1 MAASS
6 DFASWR
12 GLRIN
17 AHAPCQMRIVRGKAI
32 DLAQLRYASDVVG
45 HRIAPN
51 RTACGLGGRVFCARG
66 PPPLR
71 QIAPTGA
78 LCFTTVG
85 PGSNALYAEVFSHWT
100 PRIRHHVKEFYCSTT
115 RNSRP
120 AGAMR
125 LGQGGSG
132 PKGRLTSCV
141 PIRRWYARKVSWTRS
156 AGGTRHFKGSCD
168 IRRVSLAVFT
178 GVVRGAS
185 QRDAPCIVPDHPRTP
200 VIHREEIQRTSF
212 AGRTPI
218 RPKYLLMAAGYPA
231 AQITAVALERGQVA
245 SLDAWLQKW
254 RQRRASDTLVQH
266 YVLSGLN
273 AALIEP
279 NAADLAA
286 AW

>member
-1 MAASS
+1 MRTHSALVRPQGQLDA
-6 DFASWR
+6 
-12 GLRIN
+12 LR
-17 AHAPCQMRIVRGKAI
+17 R
-32 DLAQLRYASDVVG
+32 
-45 HRIAPN
+45 
-51 RTACGLGGRVFCARG
+51 
-66 PPPLR
+66 
-71 QIAPTGA
+71 
-78 LCFTTVG
+78 
-85 PGSNALYAEVFSHWT
+85 
-100 PRIRHHVKEFYCSTT
+100 
-115 RNSRP
+115 
-120 AGAMR
+120 
-125 LGQGGSG
+125 
-132 PKGRLTSCV
+132 
-141 PIRRWYARKVSWTRS
+141 
-156 AGGTRHFKGSCD
+156 GTRHFKGSCD
-168 IRRVSLAVFT
+168 IRPVTLAVFA

-185 QRDAPCIVPDHPRTP
+185 QRDAPCIVPDHPTTP

-212 AGRTPI
+212 AGRMPI

>member
-100 PRIRHHVKEFYCSTT
+100 PRIRHHVKEFYLLDDQKFST
-115 RNSRP
+115 SRGH
-120 AGAMR
+120 AARARR
-125 LGQGGSG
+125 LWAQ
-132 PKGRLTSCV
+132 RQV
-141 PIRRWYARKVSWTRS
+141 
-156 AGGTRHFKGSCD
+156 D
-168 IRRVSLAVFT
+168 
-178 GVVRGAS
+178 VVRTHSAL
-185 QRDAPCIVPDHPRTP
+185 V
-200 VIHREEIQRTSF
+200 
-212 AGRTPI
+212 
-218 RPKYLLMAAGYPA
+218 RPQG
-231 AQITAVALERGQVA
+231 E
-245 SLDAWLQKW
+245 LDAL
-254 RQRRASDTLVQH
+254 RR
-266 YVLSGLN
+266 GN
-273 AALIEP
+273 EP
-279 NAADLAA
+279 FQGILRYPSCYPRRLYRCGSRR
-286 AW
+286 

>member
-1 MAASS
+1 MAGFADQRARAMPNENRSRQS
-6 DFASWR
+6 DRSCSATLRLRRCRTSDSAEQDR
-12 GLRIN
+12 LRIGRTSRSF
-17 AHAPCQMRIVRGKAI
+17 AQE
-32 DLAQLRYASDVVG
+32 DLR
-45 HRIAPN
+45 
-51 RTACGLGGRVFCARG
+51 
-66 PPPLR
+66 LR

-168 IRRVSLAVFT
+168 IRPVTLAVFT

-212 AGRTPI
+212 AGRMPI
-218 RPKYLLMAAGYPA
+218 RPNR
-231 AQITAVALERGQVA
+231 TF
-245 SLDAWLQKW
+245 
-254 RQRRASDTLVQH
+254 
-266 YVLSGLN
+266 
-273 AALIEP
+273 
-279 NAADLAA
+279 
-286 AW
+286 